1 MHASYFSHL
10 YAAILLACCCAI
22 PAAAENEHREFEATL
37 FAPFHGDPKA
47 PPARPDARSFTLT
60 FDYPGMAA
68 PKVVDWR
75 VDLLGPG
82 GRSLIDWRGTRTMRT
97 VPVTE
102 TIAWDGRVKGRALA
116 AGVYTVRM
124 RAGVRGDPLEDAVEQ
139 AWNVEVGRRLAAPPM
154 PRFEPLPSAHSGLA
168 PRAAPSAGA
177 LPYTVYYGNLHSQ
190 TNHSD
195 GGADLASCNG
205 AQQPQTGHYGPADA
219 YAFARGHGLDI
230 LMTSEHN
237 HMFDGSDVTNLDA
250 DAGHSKGLY
259 QQGLAAARDF
269 NAANPGFLAIY
280 GMEWGVIASGGHLNI
295 FNSNQ
300 LLGWEKNGKG
310 ELLAD
315 TLSPRSDYAGLY
327 TLMKQRGWIGQFN
340 HPAITGQFI
349 VNGVP
354 LAYTPDGDE
363 AMALCEVLNSTA
375 FSANDSETETRRSNF
390 EMACNRL
397 LEAGYHLA
405 FSSDQ
410 DNHCANWGVA
420 STNRTG
426 VLVPAGAPLTL
437 DSFLD
442 AVRARRVFA
451 TMDKQSQL
459 VLTANGH
466 MMGERFTNSGPL
478 ALVANFA
485 NTAGKSVAAVAI
497 MEGVPGR
504 NGTVTQLAA
513 SGASTITP
521 ALGEH
526 FYYAK
531 ITQSDGKLLWSA
543 PVWVTQVA
551 PMPAARRQRVICRR
565 SSSASRR

>member
-1 MHASYFSHL
+1 MQSSTLPHL
-10 YAAILLACCCAI
+10 SAAILLACCCAI
-22 PAAAENEHREFEATL
+22 PAAAESEHREFEATL
-37 FAPFHGDPKA
+37 FAPFRGDPKA
-47 PPARPDARSFTLT
+47 PPARPDARNFTLT
-60 FDYPGMAA
+60 FDYPGMAQ
-68 PKVVDWR
+68 PRVVDWR
-75 VDLLGPG
+75 VDLLDPG
-82 GRSLIDWRGTRTMRT
+82 GRSLARWRGTRTMRT

-102 TIAWDGRVKGRALA
+102 MIAWDGRVKGRPPAS
-116 AGVYTVRM
+116 GVYTVRM
-124 RAGVRGDPLEDAVEQ
+124 RASVRGDPPEDAVEQ
-139 AWNVEVGRRLAAPPM
+139 AWNVEVGPVKAPSM
-154 PRFEPLPSAHSGLA
+154 PRFELLPSAHAVLA
-168 PRAAPSAGA
+168 PRAAPSAAA
-177 LPYTVYYGNLHSQ
+177 LPYAVYYGNLHSQ

-205 AQQPQTGHYGPADA
+205 AQPPQGGRYGPADA
-219 YAFARGHGLDI
+219 YAFARGRGLDI

-237 HMFDGSDVTNLDA
+237 HMFDGSDVTNPDA
-250 DAGHSKGLY
+250 DAGHTRALY

-280 GMEWGVIASGGHLNI
+280 GMEWGVISNGGHLNI
-295 FNSNQ
+295 FNSSE

-315 TLSPRSDYAGLY
+315 TLSARSDYAGLY

-340 HPAITGQFI
+340 HPSITGQFI

-354 LAYTPDGDE
+354 LAYTPDGDA

-375 FSANDSETETRRSNF
+375 FSSNDSETETRRSNF

-397 LEAGYHLA
+397 LEAGYHVA

-410 DNHCANWGVA
+410 DNHCANWGA
-420 STNRTG
+420 SFTNRTG
-426 VLVPAGAPLTL
+426 VLVPAGTPLTL
-437 DSFLD
+437 ESFLE

-451 TMDKQSQL
+451 TMDKGSQL

-466 MMGERFTNSGPL
+466 VMGERFANSGPL
-478 ALVANFA
+478 TLVANFA
-485 NTAGKSVAAVAI
+485 SSAGKTVDAVAF

-504 NGTVTQLAA
+504 NGKVTQLA
-513 SGASTITP
+513 GTGTTTFTP
-521 ALGEH
+521 AAGEH

-531 ITQSDGKLLWSA
+531 VTQSDGKLLWSA
-543 PVWVTQVA
+543 PVWVTQAVPLPA
-551 PMPAARRQRVICRR
+551 PPRVTSRR

>member
-1 MHASYFSHL
+1 MHTSYIPHL
-10 YAAILLACCCAI
+10 SAAILFACCAI
-22 PAAAENEHREFEATL
+22 PAAAEIEHREFEATL

-47 PPARPDARSFTLT
+47 PPARPDARHFTLI
-60 FDYPGMAA
+60 FDYPGMAQ

-75 VDLLGPG
+75 VDLIDPAKH
-82 GRSLIDWRGTRTMRT
+82 SLINWRGTRTMRT

-102 TIAWDGRVKGRALA
+102 TIAWDGRVKGRAPA
-116 AGVYTVRM
+116 PGVYTVRM
-124 RAGVRGDPLEDAVEQ
+124 RASVRGDPPEDAVEQ
-139 AWNVEVGRRLAAPPM
+139 AWDVDVGPAAAAPM
-154 PRFEPLPSAHSGLA
+154 PRLEPLPSAHKALA
-168 PRAAPSAGA
+168 PRAAPSTGA

-205 AQQPQTGHYGPADA
+205 AQQPQTGRYGPADA
-219 YAFARGHGLDI
+219 YAFARGRGLDI

-250 DAGHSKGLY
+250 DAGHTKGLY

-280 GMEWGVIASGGHLNI
+280 GMEWGVIANGGHLNI
-295 FNSNQ
+295 FNSNE
-300 LLGWEKNGKG
+300 LLGWEKNAKG

-315 TLSPRSDYAGLY
+315 TLSARSDYAGLY

-340 HPAITGQFI
+340 HPSISGQFI

-363 AMALCEVLNSTA
+363 VMAMCEVLNSTA

-397 LEAGYHLA
+397 LEAGYHVA

-410 DNHCANWGVA
+410 DNHCANWGV
-420 STNRTG
+420 SYTNRTG
-426 VLVPAGAPLTL
+426 VLIPAGTALTL
-437 DSFLD
+437 DSFLE

-451 TMDKQSQL
+451 TMDKESQL
-459 VLTANGH
+459 VLTANGRL
-466 MMGERFTNSGPL
+466 MGERFANSGPL

-485 NTAGKSVAAVAI
+485 SSAGKTVAAVAI

-504 NGTVTQLAA
+504 NGTVTQLAS
-513 SGASTITP
+513 SGTATITP
-521 ALGEH
+521 APGEH

-531 ITQSDGKLLWSA
+531 VTQSDGNLLWSA
-543 PVWVTQVA
+543 PVWVTQSA
-551 PMPAARRQRVICRR
+551 PLAAKGR
-565 SSSASRR
+565 